1 MTQTPPPLADPT
13 APGPWIRQSFGP
25 YVLRR
30 KLAEGGMAEIFLA
43 RRSDGQDGAREVVI
57 KRIRQALVGQPDFLE
72 MLRQEGRLATQLVH
86 PHLVRVYEQGSVE
99 GRAYLCMEWLAG
111 EDFSTLVRLASLRRE
126 FMPVPLVLRVLA
138 DAARGLHY
146 AHDFVDAS
154 GQPLNIVH
162 RDVSPSN
169 LYVTFEGQVKVL
181 DFGVAQAGGA
191 ATRPG
196 EMKGK
201 VIYMAPEQ
209 ALGGAVD
216 RRADVFSLGV
226 CLYEALTH
234 VRPFAR
240 ERDAAV
246 LDALREGDFPRP
258 RTLRP
263 ELSPE
268 LEAVVLKAMAPAPAR
283 RHGSAAE
290 FADALERLL
299 SREYPPATPAH
310 LSAYL
315 RASVG
320 EERYREKTFVPP
332 FDPSGK
338 GGGSK
343 VVRSPMVTG
352 APRRRP
358 GPPGGWLPWAA
369 GALALGLVGGGAV
382 LLSRRAS
389 SPVLPPLEGPPSLAQ
404 VTPSPAPE
412 ALPDAGTA
420 SPSPLAEPTGK
431 ETPGTRQAG
440 RGSSRQ
446 ASVPGKGKVPA
457 SLEVADIQ
465 RVVTRNRASYLPCF
479 ERHKEDL
486 RADEGEVRMR
496 FTIQPSG
503 RAETSTQGALAE
515 RPLGKCLEQKLNRLR
530 FPAYRGDA
538 VTVVLP
544 LGYRVTR

>member
-1 MTQTPPPLADPT
+1 MTETPPPPADPT
-13 APGPWIRQSFGP
+13 TPGPWIRQAFGP

-86 PHLVRVYEQGSVE
+86 SHLVRVYEQGSVE

-111 EDFSTLVRLASLRRE
+111 EDFSTLVRLASLRGE

-209 ALGGAVD
+209 ALGGVVD

-258 RTLRP
+258 RALRP

-299 SREYPPATPAH
+299 SREYPPATPTH
-310 LSAYL
+310 LAAYL
-315 RASVG
+315 RTSVG

-343 VVRSPMVTG
+343 VVRSPMVTD
-352 APRRRP
+352 APRRRS
-358 GPPGGWLPWAA
+358 GPPGGWPPWAA
-369 GALALGLVGGGAV
+369 GALALCLVGVGAV
-382 LLSRRAS
+382 LVSRRAS
-389 SPVLPPLEGPPSLAQ
+389 TPALSPVQETPSLAQ
-404 VTPSPAPE
+404 VESGAPKPE
-412 ALPDAGTA
+412 SLADAGTR
-420 SPSPLAEPTGK
+420 SPLADPADK
-431 ETPGTRQAG
+431 EAPRTRQAG

-446 ASVPGKGKVPA
+446 ASASGKGKVPA

-465 RVVTRNRASYLPCF
+465 RVVTRNRASYLSCF

-496 FTIQPSG
+496 FTIQSSG

-515 RPLGKCLEQKLNRLR
+515 RPLGKCLEQRLNRLR
-530 FPAYRGDA
+530 FPAHRGDA

>member
-1 MTQTPPPLADPT
+1 M
-13 APGPWIRQSFGP
+13 
-25 YVLRR
+25 LRR

-154 GQPLNIVH
+154 GQALNIVH

-246 LDALREGDFPRP
+246 LDALREGDFPPP
-258 RTLRP
+258 RALRP

-283 RHGSAAE
+283 RHASAAE

-299 SREYPPATPAH
+299 SREYPPATSAH
-310 LSAYL
+310 LAAYL

-343 VVRSPMVTG
+343 VVRSPMLTEP
-352 APRRRP
+352 PRRRSRP
-358 GPPGGWLPWAA
+358 GAWLPWAA
-369 GALALGLVGGGAV
+369 GALALGLVGGGGV
-382 LLSRRAS
+382 LLLSRTAS
-389 SPVLPPLEGPPSLAQ
+389 VPAPPVPETPSLAQ
-404 VTPSPAPE
+404 VASRAPE
-412 ALPDAGTA
+412 SESLPDAGTQPPVPESA
-420 SPSPLAEPTGK
+420 GK
-431 ETPGTRQAG
+431 ESPRTRQAG

-446 ASVPGKGKVPA
+446 ASGSGRGKVPA
-457 SLEVADIQ
+457 TLEVADIQ
-465 RVVTRNRASYLPCF
+465 RVVTRNRASYLSCF

-496 FTIQPSG
+496 FTIQASG

-530 FPAYRGDA
+530 FPAHRGDA